1 MIRNGMTCGIIFI
14 CSVSH
19 TTLIIYNIFI
29 KRTIVCATTTVYSAN
44 RIMFSF
50 PVATPLSAYFK
61 VPLEVTASPAASSL
75 PVFVFPA
82 VIVPVVAILVLAIA
96 IAVVVVC
103 IR

>member
-1 MIRNGMTCGIIFI
+1 MNFCVCHDYSVQFMTAM
-14 CSVSH
+14 
-19 TTLIIYNIFI
+19 NIFALC
-29 KRTIVCATTTVYSAN
+29 VSSAH

-61 VPLEVTASPAASSL
+61 VPLAVTASPAASSL

-82 VIVPVVAILVLAIA
+82 VIAPVVAILVLAIA